1 MEETMTLDT
10 LLEKINSTD
19 PDVRD
24 EAWMA
29 AREVG
34 VPAIKPLAAIMAQTA
49 PVVAALGKEV
59 AILERAGRDELSRDK
74 IAAKQE
80 ELRQPLEVGRAAKRA
95 LWKIVR
101 HVGRPGAGE
110 EKEEAIRILLD
121 LLAPTQP
128 IAIRR
133 DAVSMLSE
141 IGDDQAVDAIADL
154 LDNEELREDAR
165 VSLERMPTKTALAA
179 LQMAFET
186 ATDDFKADIAR
197 SLRARGMAVPE
208 LPSE

>member
-1 MEETMTLDT
+1 MGTKMTLDT

-19 PDVRD
+19 PDVRS

-34 VPAIKPLAAIMAQTA
+34 TEAIKTLAATMAQTA
-49 PVVAALGKEV
+49 PVVAALGKEL
-59 AILERAGRDELSRDK
+59 AILERAGRDEEARNK
-74 IAAKQE
+74 IAAKQQ
-80 ELRQPLEVGRAAKRA
+80 ELSHPLEVGRAAKRA

-110 EKEEAIRILLD
+110 EKEAAIGVLLD

-128 IAIRR
+128 VAVRR
-133 DAVSMLSE
+133 EAVAMLSE
-141 IGDDQAVDAIADL
+141 IGDDPVVDVIADL
-154 LDNEELREDAR
+154 LDNDELREDAR
-165 VSLERMPTKTALAA
+165 VALERMPTKMALAA
-179 LQMAFET
+179 LQTAFET
-186 ATDDFKADIAR
+186 VTGDFRIDIAR
-197 SLRARGMAVPE
+197 SLRTRGMEVPD